1 MSHPSLGL
9 AILRLLGRMF
19 YGLVDMLSSKENCQS
34 LIMRIGVRVDLP
46 MKRGTPPRVLA
57 QMESDAFEGPVT
69 TPVLLN
75 QSRAF
80 SMLPW
85 GSQATPI
92 RTASPCQ
99 HLATAS
105 QASSHPP
112 HEAPGRNQRQMF
124 HLAPQHGQISAPFAA
139 AARREHSMIALVEPA
154 DRPDSSEP
162 T

>member
-19 YGLVDMLSSKENCQS
+19 YGLVDMLSS
-34 LIMRIGVRVDLP
+34 

-92 RTASPCQ
+92 RTA
-99 HLATAS
+99 
-105 QASSHPP
+105 